1 MNILLVNPRFNGMAE
16 IPPLALEAIASPL
29 LDADFHVT
37 ILDLDLEDA
46 GPGKGD
52 GDGNDRLQR
61 CLQECRPAI
70 VGVTALSNSFASA
83 RQVLETVKAAEPRTL
98 TVLGGIHAS
107 VLYDRLLR
115 EHESID
121 AIVRGEGEITFLELA
136 RRFADSKDFDG
147 IPGVSY
153 RRAGRIIHNDDQP
166 LARDLDSFPIP
177 AHHLVDD
184 GRYRTR
190 SISSS
195 RGCAH
200 DCTFCSIQSQYHRT
214 VRFHGAGRLLE
225 EIQGLLYFGARR
237 IMFTDD
243 NFTFSRKR
251 LRELCAEMIRQGFNR
266 QAAFYAQGRM
276 DDICRNP
283 SLAGM
288 LSEAGFQAVY
298 VGAESGAAEVLSYYR
313 KGLHPEDVLQGASF
327 CIEQN
332 LTPVVNFILLGPRDT
347 PETIRETLHLAMRLF
362 ENGAEIAYTEA
373 LIPYPGTPI
382 REALEREGRY
392 RETGEAYYFESDP
405 GMNMDRFLQLC
416 DCARAWTRLIH
427 GWDSRFE
434 ARKTYYELACLDS
447 LLAGRIPQDSK
458 AGPGSA
464 GGLASAEE
472 IEALYR
478 QTMEWIRPF
487 GGR

>member
-1 MNILLVNPRFNGMAE
+1 MNILLVNPRFNGTSE
-16 IPPLALEAIASPL
+16 IPPLGLAAVASPL
-29 LDADFHVT
+29 LDADFDVK
-37 ILDLDLEDA
+37 ILDLDLEDPED
-46 GPGKGD
+46 GPGNGD
-52 GDGNDRLQR
+52 DRLR
-61 CLQECRPAI
+61 KRLRDCRPSI

-83 RQVLETVKAAEPRTL
+83 RRVLESVKAADPRTL

-107 VLYDRLLR
+107 VLYERLLR
-115 EHESID
+115 EHQSID
-121 AIVRGEGEITFLELA
+121 AIVRGEGEVTFPELA
-136 RRFADSKDFDG
+136 RRFADSGNFDG
-147 IPGVSY
+147 ILGVSY
-153 RRAGRIIHNDDQP
+153 RREGRIVHNNDRP
-166 LARDLDSFPIP
+166 LSRDLDAFPIP
-177 AHHLVDD
+177 AHHLID
-184 GRYRTR
+184 GSRYRTR
-190 SISSS
+190 SIASS

-200 DCTFCSIQSQYHRT
+200 DCTFCSIQTQYHRI
-214 VRFHGAGRLLE
+214 VRFRSAGRLLE
-225 EIQGLLYFGARR
+225 EIQGLLYFGAKR

-243 NFTFSRKR
+243 NFTFSMKR
-251 LRELCAEMIRQGFNR
+251 IRELCGAMVRQGLNR
-266 QAAFYAQGRM
+266 QAAFFAQGRM

-283 SLAGM
+283 SMAGM

-298 VGAESGAAEVLSYYR
+298 VGAESGSPEVLDDYR
-313 KGLHPEDVLQGASF
+313 KGIHPDEVLRGVSF

-332 LTPVVNFILLGPRDT
+332 LTPVVNFILFGPKDT
-347 PETIRETLHLAMRLF
+347 PDTVRQTIRLARRLY